1 MFYAYQMRFRFLSVA
16 VFVAVALSGC
26 RQGDGAL
33 PVPEGD
39 DAGRITDLEHNLDN
53 ISRGDPQASKDL
65 ADDLTVY
72 SPAEPDAKAA
82 VAELAN
88 RTAAA
93 LSGRSLSEAATE
105 ELARQLWMTVRATE
119 LSERQVQS
127 LQAEVQ
133 TGLTAAGVPM
143 DRVEPLTTQI
153 AEVQRFVGQPRR
165 WYQWF

>member
-1 MFYAYQMRFRFLSVA
+1 MSYAYQMSFRLLCVT
-16 VFVAVALSGC
+16 VFMTVALAGC

-53 ISRGDPQASKDL
+53 ISRGDPQAPKDL
-65 ADDLTVY
+65 ADDLNVY
-72 SPAEPDAKAA
+72 SPAEQEAQAA
-82 VAELAN
+82 VTELAN
-88 RTAAA
+88 RTAAV
-93 LSGRSLSEAATE
+93 LSGRSLSEAATQ
-105 ELARQLWMTVRATE
+105 ELARQLWMTVKANE
-119 LSERQVQS
+119 LSERQVQA

-133 TGLTAAGVPM
+133 TGLAAAGVPT

-153 AEVQRFVGQPRR
+153 AEVQRHVGRPRR